1 MAAVLSLFSILERR
15 LNGGRAC
22 AVLVVDDETAIS
34 SLIQKLL
41 NRSGQTVHC
50 CSTPAEALA
59 LQSPFGLAIVHYTL
73 PVQDGLSLISE
84 LRARQPELAVILTS
98 GAAMAPPDSSP
109 PIHYL
114 QKPFRL
120 AQLLKL
126 TESVL

>member
-1 MAAVLSLFSILERR
+1 MANER
-15 LNGGRAC
+15 A
-22 AVLVVDDETAIS
+22 AVLVVDDEPAIS

-41 NRSGQTVHC
+41 HRSGHTVHC

-59 LQSPFGLAIVHYTL
+59 LQAPYGLAIVDFTL
-73 PVQDGLSLISE
+73 PVQDGLSLINE

-98 GAAMAPPDSSP
+98 GAAMAPPDTTP

-126 TESVL
+126 TDSLL

>member
-1 MAAVLSLFSILERR
+1 MAD
-15 LNGGRAC
+15 GRA
-22 AVLVVDDETAIS
+22 AVLVVDDESSIS

-41 NRSGQTVHC
+41 QRSGHTVYC
-50 CSTPAEALA
+50 CSTATEALA
-59 LQSPFGLAIVHYTL
+59 LQEPYGLAIVDFTL

-98 GAAMAPPDSSP
+98 GTAMAPPDTTP

-126 TESVL
+126 TESLL

>member
-1 MAAVLSLFSILERR
+1 MADA
-15 LNGGRAC
+15 RA
-22 AVLVVDDETAIS
+22 AVLVVDDEPAIS

-41 NRSGQTVHC
+41 SRSGHTVHC

-59 LQSPFGLAIVHYTL
+59 LQEPFGLAIVDYTL
-73 PVQDGLSLISE
+73 PAQDGLSLIGE
-84 LRARQPELAVILTS
+84 LRTRQPELAVILTS
-98 GAAMAPPDSSP
+98 GAAMAPPETTP

-126 TESVL
+126 TEALL